1 MFLFVNFDIKL
12 INTFIMK
19 NIFSILTLTAL
30 LTLTAQSTSELI
42 FSEFSFP
49 SHFNESG
56 SALFYT
62 NWSSSNNGHLWT
74 EGEGSKNFTGG
85 KSRDMSFG
93 KNRVVGSIKKTINGQ
108 DVQIAAYLDSG
119 SQEWV
124 SLGVDSSIPITNQFY
139 SSAWG
144 INEAGDKMVG
154 LIFKSVIHADAF
166 VWTEGG
172 GYTILPNITQNRGSR
187 ANGISKKGNVIYGHI
202 TKESGIW
209 TPCVWVDNSVVPLTD
224 SEVFG
229 DATAAS
235 YQGTY
240 VAANLESNLIIWS
253 KDAIQNIT
261 FTDQDITN
269 AGLPLGQL
277 FASSITEDKRIYG
290 IAGTTE
296 RKSFTWSEADGLQSF
311 GTYIKNKGITGL
323 DDFNFTSTVSVSND
337 GKILAGS
344 GATAQNEFKTYILKL
359 GNTSTQDIGK
369 AHLNTFVYPTI
380 VENDEVTIK
389 FSAVNTSAKN
399 GKLTVSDQT
408 GRVVLAKNIT
418 TSKTT
423 EKINLN
429 HLNKGVYFINLKIGK
444 ASENFKIIKK

>member
-1 MFLFVNFDIKL
+1 MH
-12 INTFIMK
+12 INKYIIMK
-19 NIFSILTLTAL
+19 HFLSILSLAGVMIL
-30 LTLTAQSTSELI
+30 NAQSSSSSEQI
-42 FSEFSFP
+42 NSKFSFP
-49 SHFNESG
+49 LHLNETG
-56 SALFYT
+56 SSLFYT
-62 NWSSSNNGHLWT
+62 DWNSSNNGHLWT
-74 EGEGSKNFTGG
+74 EGGDSKNFTGG

-93 KNRVVGSIKKTINGQ
+93 KNRVVGSIKKNINGQ
-108 DVQIAAYLDSG
+108 EVQVAAYLDSG

-124 SLGVDSSIPITNQFY
+124 SLGIDSSIPITNQFY

-144 INEAGDKMVG
+144 INEAGDKIVG
-154 LIFKSVIHADAF
+154 LIFKSVVHADAY
-166 VWTEGG
+166 VWTEGS

-202 TKESGIW
+202 TKENGVW
-209 TPCVWVDNSVVPLTD
+209 TPCVWVDNSIIPLTD

-240 VAANLESNLIIWS
+240 VVGNLESNLIIWS

-261 FTDQDITN
+261 FTDQDLTN
-269 AGLPLGQL
+269 ADLPVAQI
-277 FASSITEDKRIYG
+277 FASSITEDKTVYG
-290 IAGTTE
+290 LVGTTE
-296 RKSFTWSEADGLQSF
+296 RKSFAWDETNGLQNF
-311 GTYIKNKGITGL
+311 NAYIKSKGITGL
-323 DDFNFTSTVSVSND
+323 DDFKFASTVSATHD

-344 GATAQNEFKTYILKL
+344 GGTAQNQFKTYIFKM

-380 VENDEVTIK
+380 VENEEVTVK
-389 FSAVNTSAKN
+389 FSAVNTSAKS

-408 GRVVLAKNIT
+408 GKVVFAKNVT

-429 HLNKGVYFINLKIGK
+429 HLNKGVYFISLKIGEV
-444 ASENFKIIKK
+444 SENFKVIKK

>member
-1 MFLFVNFDIKL
+1 
-12 INTFIMK
+12 MK
-19 NIFSILTLTAL
+19 NILSILSLTAL
-30 LTLTAQSTSELI
+30 LTLTAQSTSEQIL
-42 FSEFSFP
+42 SELSFP

-56 SALFYT
+56 SSLFYT
-62 NWSSSNNGHLWT
+62 DWNSTNNGHLWT
-74 EGEGSKNFTGG
+74 EGQGSISFIGG

-93 KNRVVGSIKKTINGQ
+93 KNRVVGSIKKNINGQ
-108 DVQIAAYLDSG
+108 EVQIAAYIDSG

-144 INEAGDKMVG
+144 INEAGDKIVG
-154 LIFKSVIHADAF
+154 LIFKSVIHADAY
-166 VWTEGG
+166 VWTEGS

-202 TKESGIW
+202 TKENGVW
-209 TPCVWVDNSVVPLTD
+209 TPCVWVDNNVVPLTD

-235 YQGTY
+235 HQGTY
-240 VAANLESNLIIWS
+240 VAANLESDLIIWS
-253 KDAIQNIT
+253 KDAIQKVT
-261 FTDQDITN
+261 FTDQDLTN

-277 FASSITEDKRIYG
+277 FASSITEDKIVYG
-290 IAGTTE
+290 LVGTTE
-296 RKSFTWSEADGLQSF
+296 RKSFAWDETNGIRSF
-311 GTYIKNKGITGL
+311 NDYIKSKGITGL

-344 GATAQNEFKTYILKL
+344 GGTAQNQFRTYILKM
-359 GNTSTQDIGK
+359 GNVSTQDIGNP
-369 AHLNTFVYPTI
+369 HLNTFIYPTI

-399 GKLTVSDQT
+399 GKLTVADQT
-408 GRVVLAKNIT
+408 GKTVFAKNVT

-429 HLNKGVYFINLKIGK
+429 HLNKGIYFINLKIGET
-444 ASENFKIIKK
+444 SENFKIIKK